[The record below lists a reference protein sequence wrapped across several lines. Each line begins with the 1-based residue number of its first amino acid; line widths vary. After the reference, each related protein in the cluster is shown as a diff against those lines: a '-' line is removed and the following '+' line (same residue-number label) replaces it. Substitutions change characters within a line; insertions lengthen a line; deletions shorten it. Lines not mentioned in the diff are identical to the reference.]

1 MTKTIRGKLTIS
13 GILIVVVSIL
23 LTTAGITVVAGRNI
37 IQEQKQIL
45 QLNAEKYAKE
55 INTWIE
61 DEKMVAVGAVN
72 SIVAGGRKDDP
83 FLQLVVNTHA
93 ADRPELLNLY
103 VGTKDSRFIQSNTKA
118 SIPEGYDPVQ
128 RGWYQQAAQEGTAI
142 VTDPYVDAIT
152 GQMCTTIAMP
162 IYMNGELEGV
172 IGLDVTTETVMDL
185 TASINYTSGVYG
197 FLVDSSENYVSHK
210 NDAYKPTENSAVAVK
225 DVMPQLSSV
234 LAEANNEV
242 VQLRDYDGT
251 NSYFAMADVESSGWK
266 MGVVIPT
273 SAVTSSLAATLLVIL
288 VMVVIVIV
296 LVTVFMMT
304 LIGKMLEPVQML
316 KQFATG
322 DFSENAVAAER
333 SIPKEYKNE
342 TEQIMTA
349 TTEVKN
355 QIRGIILNT
364 KEKAQSI
371 NTIAE
376 STSAK
381 MSVLNQ
387 DISGIADSASSVMR
401 QTTEARGLADNIK
414 QTGEELGSA
423 IENVAQKASEAA
435 LQSNDIM
442 ERAGKQYESSEKSA
456 KEAVTLYEDTRDDL
470 EKAIAD
476 SQKVKE
482 IDMLTEEILSISSQ
496 TNLLALN
503 ASIEAARAGE
513 AGRGFAVVADE
524 IRQLADNSRQA
535 VDKIRQVTEDVTKN
549 VSFLSQSSS
558 KLLEFMNEKVM
569 EDYKAMTDL
578 AKMYEQDAAFYSD
591 ISSELGA
598 SSQEM
603 SASMSGIS
611 DSLASITAL
620 IREIA
625 EYMEGMQQSVE
636 NSNEN
641 SQAVHQQMEELFRLS
656 ELLNETV
663 ATFRV

>member
-13 GILIVVVSIL
+13 VILIVVVSIL
-23 LTTAGITVVAGRNI
+23 LTTAGIIVVAGRNI
-37 IQEQKQIL
+37 IKDQKQVL

-93 ADRPELLNLY
+93 ADRDELLNLY

-118 SIPEGYDPVQ
+118 AIPEGYDPVQ
-128 RGWYQQAAQEGTAI
+128 RGWYQQAAQEGAAI

-172 IGLDVTTETVMDL
+172 IGLDVTTETVMNL
-185 TASINYTSGVYG
+185 TESINYTSGVYG
-197 FLVDSSENYVSHK
+197 FLVDSSDNYITHK
-210 NDAYKPTENSAVAVK
+210 NNAYKPTENSAVAVK
-225 DVMPQLSSV
+225 DVMPELSA
-234 LAEANNEV
+234 LIAGANNEV
-242 VQLRDYDGT
+242 AKLRDYDGT
-251 NSYFAMADVESSGWK
+251 DSYIALADVESSGWK
-266 MGVVIPT
+266 MGVVI
-273 SAVTSSLAATLLVIL
+273 SASDVTSSLATTILVVL
-288 VMVVIVIV
+288 VMVVIVIA
-296 LVTVFMMT
+296 LVTIFMLT

-322 DFSENAVAAER
+322 DFSENTTVVEKA
-333 SIPKEYKNE
+333 IPKEYKDE
-342 TEQIMTA
+342 TEQIKTA
-349 TTEVKN
+349 TTEVKK
-355 QIRGIILNT
+355 QIRSIILNT

-376 STSAK
+376 GTSAK
-381 MSVLNQ
+381 MAVLNQ
-387 DISGIADSASSVMR
+387 DISGIADSAGSVMR
-401 QTTEARGLADNIK
+401 QTSEARGLADNIR

-435 LQSNDIM
+435 LQSSDIM

-456 KEAVTLYEDTRDDL
+456 QEAVALYENTRDDL

-535 VDKIRQVTEDVTKN
+535 VDKIRQVTEDVTRN
-549 VSFLSQSSS
+549 VSFLSHSSS

-578 AKMYEQDAAFYSD
+578 AKMYEQDAEFYSD
-591 ISSELGA
+591 ISGELGA

-603 SASMSGIS
+603 SASMAGIS
-611 DSLASITAL
+611 QSIVSIAEL
-620 IREIA
+620 IGEIA
-625 EYMEGMQQSVE
+625 ECMESMGQSVE
-636 NSNEN
+636 DSNEN
-641 SQAVHQQMEELFRLS
+641 SQAVHQQMEELFHLS

-663 ATFRV
+663 ASFRV

>member
-13 GILIVVVSIL
+13 VILIVVVSIL
-23 LTTAGITVVAGRNI
+23 LTTAGIIVVAGRNI
-37 IQEQKQIL
+37 IKDQKQVL

-93 ADRPELLNLY
+93 ADRDELLNLY

-118 SIPEGYDPVQ
+118 AIPEGYDPVQ
-128 RGWYQQAAQEGTAI
+128 RGWYQQAVQEGAAI

-172 IGLDVTTETVMDL
+172 IGLDVTTDTVMNL
-185 TASINYTSGVYG
+185 TESINYTSGVYG
-197 FLVDSSENYVSHK
+197 FLVDSSDNYISHK
-210 NDAYKPTENSAVAVK
+210 NNAYKPTENSAVAVK
-225 DVMPQLSSV
+225 DVMPELSA
-234 LAEANNEV
+234 LIAKANYEV

-251 NSYFAMADVESSGWK
+251 DSYIALADVESSGWK
-266 MGVVIPT
+266 MGVVIPA
-273 SAVTSSLAATLLVIL
+273 SGVTSSLATTIVVVL
-288 VMVVIVIV
+288 VMVVIVIA
-296 LVTVFMMT
+296 LVTIFMLT

-322 DFSENAVAAER
+322 DFSENTTVVEKA
-333 SIPKEYKNE
+333 IPKEYRNE
-342 TEQIMTA
+342 TEQIKTA
-349 TTEVKN
+349 TTEVKK
-355 QIRGIILNT
+355 QIRSIILNT

-376 STSAK
+376 GTSAK
-381 MSVLNQ
+381 MAVLNQ
-387 DISGIADSASSVMR
+387 DISGIADSAGSVMR
-401 QTTEARGLADNIK
+401 QTSEARGLADNIR

-435 LQSNDIM
+435 LQSSDIM

-456 KEAVTLYEDTRDDL
+456 QEAVALYENTRDDL

-535 VDKIRQVTEDVTKN
+535 VDKIRQVTEDVTRN
-549 VSFLSQSSS
+549 VSFLSNSSS

-578 AKMYEQDAAFYSD
+578 AKMYEQDAEFYSD
-591 ISSELGA
+591 ISGELGA

-611 DSLASITAL
+611 QSIVSIAEL
-620 IREIA
+620 IGEIA
-625 EYMEGMQQSVE
+625 ECTESMGQSVE
-636 NSNEN
+636 DSNEN
-641 SQAVHQQMEELFRLS
+641 SQAVHQQMEELFHLS